1 MAGAVGRIAPHDG
14 DLMLPSAAGS
24 TTTGGPAPP
33 GRALVPPWLVNLA
46 GLGWRFL
53 VALAFG
59 LVLVA
64 LAAVLG
70 TVTASVVVAVII
82 AATFAPYVDA
92 LRRRGWS
99 PTKAA
104 GVICLAALGIFS
116 GAVLLVTLALVP
128 SIVEVASAI
137 EVGLASLRTALA
149 DVAVPPEVV
158 TAIQQIAGGISE
170 AVAAGIAAAV
180 GSVATIATIGF
191 LAGFLTFFL
200 LQDGEKAWEWT
211 VSGTSGWRRESL
223 TASGRDAL
231 DLVGGYLRATAVTAA
246 TDAATNF
253 VFLTILG
260 VPLAGP
266 LAVIV
271 LLGGFV
277 PYVGPVLATAMLVLV
292 TWGTVGLTAVVILLA
307 LISITNVVQ
316 LRYVNPL
323 IYPRSIS
330 IHPALVLIALLIGG
344 TLAGYLGLVAALPV
358 IAFVMTTSRSVV
370 NALDI
375 GPRARDAASGGVP
388 VWLDRLAQ
396 WSWRALVVI
405 AVLLVGIAAAVNVPS
420 VILPIVIAVVFAAT
434 LEPGAGWLRQR
445 GWNRTGAAAA
455 VTVGAFVAA
464 VAILVLTLA
473 SMVGPLQEIVT
484 TSAAGADQTDA
495 KALGLA
501 GVVASIGS
509 GMLEAV
515 AGLIVG
521 LAGFVIALILAAV
534 LTFFFL
540 RDGPGL
546 WGQAIAG
553 LAPVQRAKLNEA
565 GRGASGVLG
574 GYMVGTG
581 AISIFGAVTQF
592 VIMVVL
598 GIPLA
603 LPLAVLSFFG
613 GFVPYIGSFI
623 TTGFAFL
630 VTVATGD
637 TTDVVVMGIFT
648 IVFNIV
654 TGNIVA
660 PLVYG
665 KAVNLHPAIVLLAI
679 PAGSAIA
686 GVIGMFLV
694 VPFLG
699 VVATTWRTVLHLF
712 DGADASPAEVVDPP
726 MPPAAP
732 DPIPEPAG

>member
-1 MAGAVGRIAPHDG
+1 MSTP
-14 DLMLPSAAGS
+14 AA
-24 TTTGGPAPP
+24 TTTGHPAPP
-33 GRALVPPWLVNLA
+33 NRALVPPWLVHLA
-46 GLGWRFL
+46 ALGWRFL
-53 VALAFG
+53 VVLAFG
-59 LVLVA
+59 LVLFG
-64 LAAVLG
+64 LAVVLA

-82 AATFAPYVDA
+82 AATFAPYVHA
-92 LRRRGWS
+92 LRGRGWS
-99 PTKAA
+99 STKSAGVVCVAAFAIFA
-104 GVICLAALGIFS
+104 GVIVLVVLA
-116 GAVLLVTLALVP
+116 VVP
-128 SIVEVASAI
+128 TIVDIASAL
-137 EVGLASLRTALA
+137 EAGLASLRTALA
-149 DVAVPPEVV
+149 DVAVPPEVI
-158 TAIQQIAGGISE
+158 TAIQQVSDGIS
-170 AVAAGIAAAV
+170 AWIGATIGSVV
-180 GSVATIATIGF
+180 GSVATVATIGF
-191 LAGFLTFFL
+191 LSGFLTFFL
-200 LQDGEKAWEWT
+200 LQDGQKAWEWT

-223 TASGRDAL
+223 TASGTDAL
-231 DLVGGYLRATAVTAA
+231 ELVGGYLRATAVTAA
-246 TDAATNF
+246 TDAASSF
-253 VFLTILG
+253 VFLAILG

-271 LLGGFV
+271 FLGGLV
-277 PYVGPVLATAMLVLV
+277 PYVGPAIATALLLLV
-292 TWGTVGLTAVVILLA
+292 TWGAEGLTAVVILLA
-307 LISITNVVQ
+307 LIAITNVIQ
-316 LRYVNPL
+316 RRYLDPL

-330 IHPALVLIALLIGG
+330 IHPALVLIALLVFG

-358 IAFVMTTSRSVV
+358 VAFVLTTSRAVV

-375 GPRARDAASGGVP
+375 GPHAPDAAGGVP

-405 AVLLVGIAAAVNVPS
+405 AVLLVGIAAAVTVPS
-420 VILPIVIAVVFAAT
+420 VILPIVVAIVFAAT

-445 GWNRTGAAAA
+445 GWSRTGAAAA
-455 VTVGAFVAA
+455 VTAGAFLAA
-464 VAILVLTLA
+464 LAILVLTLA

-484 TSAAGADQTDA
+484 TSSAGADQTEA
-495 KALGLA
+495 RRLGLA
-501 GVVASIGS
+501 GVVASFGS
-509 GMLEAV
+509 GMLQTV
-515 AGLIVG
+515 SGLVLG
-521 LAGFVIALILAAV
+521 LAGFVIALLLAAV

-540 RDGPGL
+540 RDGPAL
-546 WGQAIAG
+546 WDRAIAG
-553 LAPVQRAKLNEA
+553 MSAARRSKLHEA

-592 VIMVVL
+592 VIMAVL

-637 TTDVVVMGIFT
+637 STDVLVMGIFT

-665 KAVNLHPAIVLLAI
+665 KAVNLHPAVVLLAI

-712 DGADASPAEVVDPP
+712 DGAEGAEPEVAEPPLPRAVLDPL
-726 MPPAAP
+726 
-732 DPIPEPAG
+732 PEPSG

>member
-1 MAGAVGRIAPHDG
+1 M
-14 DLMLPSAAGS
+14 
-24 TTTGGPAPP
+24 PP
-33 GRALVPPWLVNLA
+33 GRALVPPWLVHLA
-46 GLGWRFL
+46 ALGWRFL

-64 LAAVLG
+64 LAITLG
-70 TVTASVVVAVII
+70 TVSASVVVAVII
-82 AATFAPYVDA
+82 AATFAPYVHA
-92 LRRRGWS
+92 LRERGWAS
-99 PTKAA
+99 TKSA
-104 GVICLAALGIFS
+104 GVVCLAALGIFV
-116 GAVLLVTLALVP
+116 GALILVVLALVP
-128 SIVEVASAI
+128 SIAAVVSAI
-137 EVGLASLRTALA
+137 DAGLAALRSALA
-149 DVAVPPEVV
+149 DVAVPAEVI
-158 TAIQQIAGGISE
+158 TAIEQITGGIKD
-170 AVAAGIAAAV
+170 GIAALIGSAI
-180 GSVATIATIGF
+180 GSVATFATIAF
-191 LAGFLTFFL
+191 LGGFLTFFL

-211 VSGTSGWRRESL
+211 VSGTSGWRRERL

-246 TDAATNF
+246 TDAISNF
-253 VFLTILG
+253 VYLTILG

-277 PYVGPVLATAMLVLV
+277 PYVGPAVATAVLVLV
-292 TWGTVGLTAVVILLA
+292 TWASSGLTAVVILLA
-307 LISITNVVQ
+307 LIAITNVFQ
-316 LRYVNPL
+316 RRYLAPL

-330 IHPALVLIALLIGG
+330 IHPALVLIALLVGG
-344 TLAGYLGLVAALPV
+344 TLAGFLGLVAALPV
-358 IAFVMTTSRSVV
+358 VAFLLTTYRAVLA
-370 NALDI
+370 ALDI
-375 GPRARDAASGGVP
+375 GPERPNAAAGVP

-396 WSWRALVVI
+396 WSWRSLVVI
-405 AVLLVGIAAAVNVPS
+405 AVLLVGIAAAVTIPS
-420 VILPIVIAVVFAAT
+420 VVLPIVIATVFAAT

-445 GWNRTGAAAA
+445 GWNRTAAAAA
-455 VTVGAFVAA
+455 VTLGAFLAA
-464 VAILVLTLA
+464 GAILVLTLA

-484 TSAAGADQTDA
+484 TAVGGADDTEA
-495 KALGLA
+495 KRIGLA
-501 GVVASIGS
+501 SIVASIGS
-509 GMLEAV
+509 GMLQSV

-521 LAGFVIALILAAV
+521 LAGFRHRPDPFSRSDV
-534 LTFFFL
+534 LL
-540 RDGPGL
+540 PPGRPRPLGPGDRRHVARSTQ
-546 WGQAIAG
+546 QA
-553 LAPVQRAKLNEA
+553 QS
-565 GRGASGVLG
+565 GRPRASGVLG
-574 GYMVGTG
+574 GYMIGTG

-592 VIMVVL
+592 VIMAVL
-598 GIPLA
+598 GLPLA

-623 TTGFAFL
+623 TTGLAFL

-637 TTDVVVMGIFT
+637 STDIIVMGIFT

-654 TGNIVA
+654 KGNIVA

-712 DGADASPAEVVDPP
+712 DGPDASAPVVVEPP
-726 MPPAAP
+726 VVRGVP
-732 DPIPEPAG
+732 DPLSEPSG

>member
-1 MAGAVGRIAPHDG
+1 MP
-14 DLMLPSAAGS
+14 PSEAGS
-24 TTTGGPAPP
+24 TTTGGPVPP
-33 GRALVPPWLVNLA
+33 GRALVPPWLVHLA
-46 GLGWRFL
+46 ALGWRFL

-64 LAAVLG
+64 LAITLG
-70 TVTASVVVAVII
+70 TVSASVVVAVII
-82 AATFAPYVDA
+82 AATFAPYVHA
-92 LRRRGWS
+92 LRERGWAS
-99 PTKAA
+99 TKSA
-104 GVICLAALGIFS
+104 GVVCLAALGIFV
-116 GAVLLVTLALVP
+116 GALILVVLALVP
-128 SIVEVASAI
+128 SIAAVVSAI
-137 EVGLASLRTALA
+137 DAGLAALRSALA
-149 DVAVPPEVV
+149 DVAVPAEVI
-158 TAIQQIAGGISE
+158 TAIEQITGGIKD
-170 AVAAGIAAAV
+170 GIAALIGSAI
-180 GSVATIATIGF
+180 GSVATFATIAF
-191 LAGFLTFFL
+191 LGGFLTFFL

-211 VSGTSGWRRESL
+211 VSGTSGWRRERL

-246 TDAATNF
+246 TDAISNF
-253 VFLTILG
+253 VYLTILG

-277 PYVGPVLATAMLVLV
+277 PYVGPAVATAVLVLV
-292 TWGTVGLTAVVILLA
+292 TWASSGLTAVVILLA
-307 LISITNVVQ
+307 LIAITNVFQ
-316 LRYVNPL
+316 RRYLAPL

-330 IHPALVLIALLIGG
+330 IHPALVLIALLVGG
-344 TLAGYLGLVAALPV
+344 TLAGFLGLVAALPV
-358 IAFVMTTSRSVV
+358 VAFLLTTYRAVLA
-370 NALDI
+370 ALDI
-375 GPRARDAASGGVP
+375 GPERPNAAAGVP

-396 WSWRALVVI
+396 WSWRSLVVI
-405 AVLLVGIAAAVNVPS
+405 AVLLVGIAAAVTIPS
-420 VILPIVIAVVFAAT
+420 VVLPIVIATVFAAT

-455 VTVGAFVAA
+455 VTLGAFLAA
-464 VAILVLTLA
+464 GAILVLTLA

-484 TSAAGADQTDA
+484 TAVGGADDTEA
-495 KALGLA
+495 KRIGLA
-501 GVVASIGS
+501 SIVASIGS
-509 GMLEAV
+509 GMLQSV

-521 LAGFVIALILAAV
+521 LAGFVIALILSAV

-546 WGQAIAG
+546 WDQAIG
-553 LAPVQRAKLNEA
+553 GMSPDRRSKLNEA
-565 GRGASGVLG
+565 GRGASRVLG
-574 GYMVGTG
+574 GYMIGTG

-592 VIMVVL
+592 LIMAVL
-598 GIPLA
+598 GLPLA

-623 TTGFAFL
+623 TTGLAFL

-637 TTDVVVMGIFT
+637 STDIIVMGIFT

-699 VVATTWRTVLHLF
+699 VVATTWRTVLHMF
-712 DGADASPAEVVDPP
+712 DGPDASAPVVAVPP
-726 MPPAAP
+726 VARGVP
-732 DPIPEPAG
+732 DPLPEPSG

>member
-1 MAGAVGRIAPHDG
+1 LAGAVGRIVLHDG
-14 DLMLPSAAGS
+14 DLMHPSTAAS
-24 TTTGGPAPP
+24 TTTAGSVPP
-33 GRALVPPWLVNLA
+33 GRALVPPWLVHLA
-46 GLGWRFL
+46 AMGWRFL
-53 VALAFG
+53 VVLAFG
-59 LVLVA
+59 LVLLA

-99 PTKAA
+99 STKAA
-104 GVICLAALGIFS
+104 GVVCLAVLVIFGGAL
-116 GAVLLVTLALVP
+116 LLVILALVP
-128 SIVEVASAI
+128 SIVAVASAI
-137 EVGLASLRTALA
+137 EAGMASLRASLA
-149 DVAVPPEVV
+149 EVAVPPEVV
-158 TAIQQIAGGISE
+158 TAIQQVAVGISD
-170 AVAAGIAAAV
+170 AVAGVIGSAV
-180 GSVATIATIGF
+180 GSIATLATIAF
-191 LAGFLTFFL
+191 LGGFLTFFL
-200 LQDGEKAWEWT
+200 LQDGEKAWAWT

-231 DLVGGYLRATAVTAA
+231 ELVGGYLRATAVTAA
-246 TDAATNF
+246 TDAISNF

-277 PYVGPVLATAMLVLV
+277 PYVGPVLATVMLVLV

-307 LISITNVVQ
+307 LIAVTNVIQ
-316 LRYVNPL
+316 RRFIDPL
-323 IYPRSIS
+323 IYPRTIAV
-330 IHPALVLIALLIGG
+330 HPALVLIALLVGG
-344 TLAGYLGLVAALPV
+344 TLAGYLGLVAALPIV
-358 IAFVMTTSRSVV
+358 AFVLTTSRSVV

-375 GPRARDAASGGVP
+375 GPEARDAGAGGVP
-388 VWLDRLAQ
+388 GWLDRLAQ
-396 WSWRALVVI
+396 WSWRALVLI

-445 GWNRTGAAAA
+445 GWSRTGAAAV
-455 VTVGAFVAA
+455 VTSGAFLAA
-464 VAILVLTLA
+464 VAILVLTLV

-484 TSAAGADQTDA
+484 TSAGGAEQTEA
-495 KALGLA
+495 RRLGLA
-501 GVVASIGS
+501 GVVTSIGS

-521 LAGFVIALILAAV
+521 LAGFVIALLLAAV

-546 WGQAIAG
+546 WDQAIAG
-553 LAPVQRAKLNEA
+553 LAPVQRTKLNEA

-581 AISIFGAVTQF
+581 AISLFGAVTQF

-637 TTDVVVMGIFT
+637 TTDIIVMGLFT

-654 TGNIVA
+654 QGNIVA

-699 VVATTWRTVLHLF
+699 VIATTWRTILHLF
-712 DGADASPAEVVDPP
+712 DGVEGSPAEVVDPP
-726 MPPAAP
+726 MPPHAP
-732 DPIPEPAG
+732 EPIPEPAG